1 VEDTS
6 TAVLEPSTEVESAPE
21 TETVDE
27 TTNVEEIS
35 DAEQETERDFDA
47 ELAAAREEAAKEA
60 REALRV
66 EYEEQQTKTQYQR
79 DKTQAELIATK
90 TGAQKVYGLL
100 GWMADR
106 FDAGATKEQVARGI
120 NPKVVEDLGEDIASM
135 VATNQWVRIGD
146 NFANKV
152 KKYDPDWTP
161 STELLRK
168 HESAMASRDPDRMF
182 EMRWEFQEAVIEAK
196 YEKRAEARAQEIA
209 KELNAKSKSAAQ
221 VAAAKAGDSRRAN
234 AEMPTTVSG
243 GSGRSGT
250 ITSMG
255 DADRAY
261 NKGEIT
267 GAQYSKYA
275 QQYGVSLG

>member
-27 TTNVEEIS
+27 TTDVEEIS

-47 ELAAAREEAAKEA
+47 EIATAREEAAKEA

-66 EYEEQQTKTQYQR
+66 EYEESQSKARFEREVTEAAHYRQTVGVQKLRGFANWLADQM
-79 DKTQAELIATK
+79 DK
-90 TGAQKVYGLL
+90 
-100 GWMADR
+100 
-106 FDAGATKEQVARGI
+106 GATKEEALRSVNPQVLNA
-120 NPKVVEDLGEDIASM
+120 LAADIEGMA
-135 VATNQWVRIGD
+135 ATEQWLNIGS
-146 NFANKV
+146 NFDTYV
-152 KKYDPDWTP
+152 KKNYSGWKP
-161 STELLRK
+161 SAELMRK
-168 HESAMASRDPDRMF
+168 HELAVTSKDPARMF
-182 EMRWEFQEAVIEAK
+182 DARWELMRAAILDVDVPKAAEELAK
-196 YEKRAEARAQEIA
+196 Q
-209 KELNAKSKSAAQ
+209 LNAKSKSAAQ